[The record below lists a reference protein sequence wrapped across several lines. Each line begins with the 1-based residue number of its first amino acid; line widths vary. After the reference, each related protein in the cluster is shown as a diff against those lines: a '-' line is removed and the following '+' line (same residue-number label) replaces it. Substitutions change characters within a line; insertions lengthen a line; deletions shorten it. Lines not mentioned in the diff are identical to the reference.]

1 MKTDLENKSPKPDS
15 EKPETPFEILPYTD
29 SELRKTCNK
38 IKFLDDDTRNI
49 IEDMTKTMIALDGLG
64 LAAPQ
69 VGINK
74 RFFLFISNPENI
86 AGEKEVEIIVAIN
99 PQILERDGE
108 SIIYEG
114 CLSYPDY
121 LAKVKRALKIKVRY
135 HNLDMNKVE
144 EEYFGLTARI
154 FQHELDHLDGILF
167 IDRMEPDTLKHADEI
182 DESEEKLNEKTTDA
196 NL

>member
-1 MKTDLENKSPKPDS
+1 MKTDIENKSPESDS
-15 EKPETPFEILPYTD
+15 EKPEAPFSILPYTD
-29 SELRKTCNK
+29 TELRKTCNK
-38 IKFLDDDTRNI
+38 VKFIDDEILKI
-49 IEDMTKTMIALDGLG
+49 IGDMAKTMIACEGLG

-69 VGINK
+69 VGINR
-74 RFFLFISNPENI
+74 RFFLFLSNPENI
-86 AGEKEVEIIVAIN
+86 GTEKEVEVTVAIN

-135 HNLDMNKVE
+135 QDLDMNKVE
-144 EEYFGLTARI
+144 EEFFGLSARI

-182 DESEEKLNEKTTDA
+182 EEGEEKTNEKTTDA